1 MGRRRPE
8 RIALVLATVTI
19 AAGAIAACV
28 RVADGIA
35 DSRVEF
41 RGELDTGEVLRT
53 FHPTGPDGLGD
64 PLPQIRR
71 LGYGYMSGGDAV
83 MTVPEPTSGTVALW
97 ALAQLAP
104 WLLAAFVLVL
114 LVPILRA
121 AERDDP
127 FRARATHRLALIGL
141 LLLIGIPAINL
152 LDYLAA
158 DSASAGNTVSPT
170 VEPSLTLTLADLLP
184 GVVALVLAGVFARG
198 AELRDLERHT
208 I

>member
-1 MGRRRPE
+1 M
-8 RIALVLATVTI
+8 LATVTI

-41 RGELDTGEVLRT
+41 RGKLDTGEVLRT

-104 WLLAAFVLVL
+104 WLLAAFVLV
-114 LVPILRA
+114 PARPDPARRRA
-121 AERDDP
+121 ADDP

-141 LLLIGIPAINL
+141 LLLVGIPAINPPWTI
-152 LDYLAA
+152 LAA
-158 DSASAGNTVSPT
+158 DLGERRQPPCRRRSNQ
-170 VEPSLTLTLADLLP
+170 SLTLSRWPTLGRPAWSRSCWRVCSAP
-184 GVVALVLAGVFARG
+184 G